1 MSSSSSRVAEVADI
15 LPCSS
20 EGVSTCPSVKSLL
33 RAQGLDLFMQITLKC
48 IPLNPQCKST
58 FPHLEMTMLV
68 ILRWRRHRAFQL
80 IQKTLHSGTTI
91 FCPLRSVPLRF
102 VLCCGCQCDPWV
114 GSIFLYIVGNTARW
128 QWRCCILCREEI
140 SKYMVLYLTFLH
152 YLHHYW
158 CEQALSVSICLPV
171 LE

>member
-1 MSSSSSRVAEVADI
+1 M
-15 LPCSS
+15 
-20 EGVSTCPSVKSLL
+20 LL
-33 RAQGLDLFMQITLKC
+33 
-48 IPLNPQCKST
+48 
-58 FPHLEMTMLV
+58 

-158 CEQALSVSICLPV
+158 CEQACVYMFTCTGVRWGVLLYSIELQKKAVQFRQVAAQGRSHGCG
-171 LE
+171 